1 MGPDPTLWR
10 KWSMPAVVTAT
21 LLTLIL
27 PALASDLET
36 PRLRINYLAYP
47 VESNGKTVRSG
58 HGFRCLSTS
67 RARCRPVIMLHGTSG
82 VPYSGVYY
90 AAALNRAGIVTLEV
104 DQWGGRGLPGG
115 PSSRPKR
122 LTDNLPDVAGAYRL
136 LAGRSE
142 VDADH
147 IGLMGNS
154 MGGIQ
159 TLLMMTRRNS
169 NAVLGHN
176 IHVKAA
182 VAFYP
187 ACWLYNHV
195 PDAEFADLVDAPI
208 RIFAGAEDDYDG
220 DPDVCNALVRD
231 LAPIDAAHVS
241 VRVFPGA
248 THLFDSFEGARQY
261 DDPGSHRRQGG
272 VVRVQPNPD
281 ARENARDDLVKFFS
295 KALSMM
301 APRF

>member
-47 VESNGKTVRSG
+47 VESNGKTVMIG
-58 HGFRCLSTS
+58 
-67 RARCRPVIMLHGTSG
+67 ARLQVPLNVTGKMPAVIMLHGTSG

-136 LAGRSE
+136 VTGRSE
-142 VDADH
+142 GDADR
-147 IGLMGNS
+147 IGPLGNS
-154 MGGIQ
+154 LGGVQ
-159 TLLMMTRRNS
+159 NPFVMTPRNS

-176 IHVKAA
+176 IHLKAA
-182 VAFYP
+182 AAFYP

-195 PDAEFADLVDAPI
+195 PGADFADLVDAPI

-231 LAPIDAAHVS
+231 LAPS
-241 VRVFPGA
+241 
-248 THLFDSFEGARQY
+248 
-261 DDPGSHRRQGG
+261 
-272 VVRVQPNPD
+272 
-281 ARENARDDLVKFFS
+281 
-295 KALSMM
+295 
-301 APRF
+301 

>member
-10 KWSMPAVVTAT
+10 KWSMPAVAAAT
-21 LLTLIL
+21 LLSLLALIL

-47 VESNGKTVRSG
+47 VESNGKTILIG
-58 HGFRCLSTS
+58 
-67 RARCRPVIMLHGTSG
+67 ARLQVPLNVAGKIPAVIMLHGTSG

-90 AAALNRAGIVTLEV
+90 AAALNRAGIITLEI
-104 DQWGGRGLPGG
+104 DQWGGRRLPGG

-122 LTDNLPDVAGAYRL
+122 LTDNLSDVAGAYRL

-142 VDADH
+142 VDADR

-176 IHVKAA
+176 VHLKAA
-182 VAFYP
+182 AAFYP
-187 ACWLYNHV
+187 ACWLYNHM
-195 PDAEFADLVDAPI
+195 PGADFSDLVDAPI

-231 LAPIDAAHVS
+231 LAPSDAAHVS
-241 VRVFPGA
+241 VRVFPDA

-281 ARENARDDLVKFFS
+281 ARESARDDLVRFFS
-295 KALSMM
+295 TALSH
-301 APRF
+301 R